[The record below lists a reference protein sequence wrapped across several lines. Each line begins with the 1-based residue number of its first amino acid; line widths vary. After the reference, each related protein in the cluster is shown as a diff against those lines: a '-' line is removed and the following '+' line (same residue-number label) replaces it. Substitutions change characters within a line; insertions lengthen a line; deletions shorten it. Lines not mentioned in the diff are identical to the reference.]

1 MRAVRPSTLDLKVT
15 VWAGSGLASRVR
27 SLLVLPSVLLT
38 LHPWASK
45 QAVIGWLG
53 RLSWSVLHL
62 SLRVAGLMTNR
73 FSRTLAVRP
82 KAYFRAKKGETA
94 HIEQKKQKRNA
105 WSRVNGGPVASG
117 SWGPEDGSHH
127 VGSRK

>member
-45 QAVIGWLG
+45 KAVIGWLG
-53 RLSWSVLHL
+53 RLSW
-62 SLRVAGLMTNR
+62 
-73 FSRTLAVRP
+73 
-82 KAYFRAKKGETA
+82 
-94 HIEQKKQKRNA
+94 
-105 WSRVNGGPVASG
+105 
-117 SWGPEDGSHH
+117 
-127 VGSRK
+127 